1 MPVPLLTP
9 QVNTLKP
16 DGLAYPGNLELE
28 NKIEEAILWNSSA
41 LVHNAE
47 FLQPDKYHLGG
58 HTATPASMST
68 IFLVGLLHHFQA
80 KDHVYYQGHS
90 TPWLYAFW
98 YLLGRVKEEELHGF
112 RRLGG
117 LPSYPHPFL
126 RPDLWE
132 NATVSM
138 GLAPL
143 FGIFPRRRHSAS
155 R

>member
-16 DGLAYPGNLELE
+16 DGAAYPGNLELE
-28 NKIEEAILWNSSA
+28 KKIEEAILWNSSA

-90 TPWLYAFW
+90 TPVVVRLLVFARPSQRGRIAR
-98 YLLGRVKEEELHGF
+98 LSPLGRFAFLSPPVFASRFVGERHGEHGF
-112 RRLGG
+112 G
-117 LPSYPHPFL
+117 
-126 RPDLWE
+126 
-132 NATVSM
+132 ATVRNFS
-138 GLAPL
+138 GE
-143 FGIFPRRRHSAS
+143 I
-155 R
+155 